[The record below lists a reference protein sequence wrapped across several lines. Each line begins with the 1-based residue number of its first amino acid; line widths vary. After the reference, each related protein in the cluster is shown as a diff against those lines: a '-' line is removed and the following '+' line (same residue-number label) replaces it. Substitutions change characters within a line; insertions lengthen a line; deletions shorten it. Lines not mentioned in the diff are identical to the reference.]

1 MAEARLP
8 RHAETECSTGVPAST
23 RGRAESRSRAM
34 APAAAPSSPQ
44 SRARGR
50 RMETPRKGG
59 ENGSPSL
66 VVSVRTS
73 HGGLRSVALRRLE
86 ANSHRSAPRAVQ
98 IAQRRLARRRSW
110 YEPGCRHRP
119 QGGPA
124 EMPVSE
130 HARRA
135 RERVSHASERDQ
147 GPGPLSGGAV
157 LIGGEGTDQ
166 LGGDALGEAEDDV
179 DGGPRSARHSEATA
193 GRASSIVGDRCDGTV
208 RRALRGT
215 AQVPDLRGARRVSLR
230 RGGCQFARRSTR

>member
-1 MAEARLP
+1 MLD
-8 RHAETECSTGVPAST
+8 
-23 RGRAESRSRAM
+23 GRASQHTGARRVPLTGHGARCG
-34 APAAAPSSPQ
+34 PIIAAVPGAGATHGDSSQGRGERLAQPGRIRPYLAWQPQ
-44 SRARGR
+44 ERG
-50 RMETPRKGG
+50 P
-59 ENGSPSL
+59 
-66 VVSVRTS
+66 
-73 HGGLRSVALRRLE
+73 RRLE

-135 RERVSHASERDQ
+135 RSGFPTQLSATSGQE
-147 GPGPLSGGAV
+147 PLSGGAV
-157 LIGGEGTDQ
+157 LIGGEGTYQ
-166 LGGDALGEAEDDV
+166 LDCGALDEAEDDV